1 MRLLPVSQPEQNVYD
16 RFVAEQETGS
26 FLQSWEWG
34 EWQKSL
40 GRPVERFW
48 CCADNGTIIGCAQL
62 VKMSLPLGHYYWYA
76 PYGPVMSWR
85 FAQQD
90 LDKFIQEIKN
100 QFPEAWFMR
109 FEPKI
114 NANFELRSK
123 NSSMVKS
130 VNIQPGSSVVV
141 DLTSSPEALLAA
153 MHPKT
158 RYNIRLAAR
167 HQVEVHKDL
176 VVSPGH
182 GFYYKEAVDLI
193 VETALR
199 QGYKGHTRKYY
210 ENLVNFF
217 ARGGK
222 NVTLSV
228 YKALYKNQLL
238 ASAIMVDF
246 GFVRTYLFGGSSGH
260 DKQVMAPYALHW
272 QAMLDARSAG
282 MKGYDFWGLETAGGK
297 TAGFARFKAGFGG
310 RFVRYAGAYDAVFQI
325 WAYRAYRLLRSAA
338 RIFGA

>member
-1 MRLLPVSQPEQNVYD
+1 MRLLSVSQPEQNVYN

-26 FLQSWEWG
+26 FLQSWDWG
-34 EWQKSL
+34 EWQTGL

-48 CCADNGTIIGCAQL
+48 CRADDGTIIGCVQL

-76 PYGPVMSWR
+76 PYGPVMS
-85 FAQQD
+85 FKFTPQN
-90 LDKFIQEIKN
+90 LGEFIQEIKN
-100 QFPEAWFMR
+100 KFPEAWFIR

-114 NANFELRSK
+114 NTNFGQWQK
-123 NSSMVKS
+123 NLPIIKS
-130 VNIQPGSSVVV
+130 VNIQPGSSLVV

-158 RYNIRLAAR
+158 RYNIRLAGR
-167 HQVEVHKDL
+167 HRVEVHKDL
-176 VVSPGH
+176 VVTPGH

-193 VETALR
+193 VDTALR

-210 ENLVNFF
+210 ENLVDFF

-222 NVTLSV
+222 NMTLSI

-246 GFVRTYLFGGSSGH
+246 GFVRTYLFGGSSEH
-260 DKQVMAPYALHW
+260 NKQVMAPYALHW
-272 QAMLDARSAG
+272 QAMLDAQKAG

-297 TAGFARFKAGFGG
+297 TAGFVRFKAGFGG
-310 RFVRYAGAYDAVFQI
+310 RFVRYAGAYDAIFQI
-325 WAYRAYRLLRSAA
+325 WPYRAYRLFRSTA
-338 RIFGA
+338 RMFGR